1 MKKFLSLLLCI
12 TILMSSVNMAFAA
25 ESAQDTYNMISV
37 EFSDNI
43 GISET
48 LQVMINDEN
57 VYADVEEL
65 AARLGYDVNISD
77 EYVAVYNKTL
87 SKNVPYGLTVFYY
100 DSTKVEHML
109 FNHMTEY
116 EAPFKTIKNESGVW
130 IPLQYSL
137 LLLNSSMMIGENNVL
152 IDMPSKNIIDIYTD
166 ILKNNQKYLFNWQDI
181 GLSQK
186 NEDIMGVSAFFV
198 TMFNGLLTMDGASW
212 VQFVQSFALDTSA
225 YDFKYAEELA
235 MLFCTYSDDEFEQEV
250 NLIKS
255 TMSYF
260 TGDGALGKTIN
271 TINAGMSNNIEDL
284 LKTCNELKAKLDKN
298 NNASVVAYNKSYQ
311 ALKNACDD
319 AKKFSDAT
327 ELYTSV
333 TKEIS
338 EATGFLD
345 KFYIAAEVLGFAS
358 EFINQD
364 EFSVNALSE
373 FVGNTDSQSVMSNAM
388 KVGIKSYAS
397 ALQTNVATYSALRYL
412 EEHYDD
418 LIASA
423 SKLVSSLGSPAQ
435 LMLIAWDVVSGN
447 IPFYKEG
454 LANADSFMVSM
465 YANIFQ
471 ADAFI
476 SYQKLRDSIF
486 SDVNEITP
494 ENLYKVSRYCY
505 TYLKLC
511 YINRNAALGA
521 LKEKTK
527 EELPYLEEYL
537 NSVNKEIA
545 GYLIQLKNADT
556 DNEEKCYGFLPQDNK
571 EYLSKYDKDK
581 LLKLATEKN
590 YTQVVSDAYNN
601 FIFQGGYNQY
611 TKNWETVAKEYAIL
625 DINND
630 GVPELFINSAN
641 MFAGWFNT
649 LLFSYD
655 IDKSQIIFIS
665 DIYNYAGISYSSE
678 YNAISYTYIKPTK
691 MCGFREFY
699 ELKNNKLD
707 CKFVVGND
715 TDEKG
720 TYYFYDDGEGNSI
733 KISENQKNEYFDNI
747 TRIDYID
754 LPKKDAG
761 TDIYKD
767 ILGMY
772 YDKINSGW
780 ERTENVSILFYFDY
794 VKELSDAGYAFV
806 DLDKN
811 GIPELVISSMVDAKG
826 GMIYDLYTYKNGE
839 IIKLLSSTERSRFY
853 LGNDNRIYFEG
864 SDSAFNSVRKKY
876 IYYSHQENLSLS
888 EALICDTYFN
898 RESLY
903 YYANE
908 EYQNPD
914 GSYNVECIKN
924 ITEEEWSN
932 KTEQYKNE
940 VISIELKSFD
950 KYA

>member
-12 TILMSSVNMAFAA
+12 TILISSVNIAFAA
-25 ESAQDTYNMISV
+25 ESTQDTYNTIMV

-43 GISET
+43 GESET

-65 AARLGYDVNISD
+65 ATRLGYDVNISD
-77 EYVAVYNKTL
+77 EYVSVYNKAL
-87 SKNVPYGLTVFYY
+87 SKTVPYGLTVFYY

-130 IPLQYSL
+130 IPLEYSL
-137 LLLNSSMMIGENNVL
+137 LLLNSGMMIVENTVL

-166 ILKNNQKYLFNWQDI
+166 ILKNNQNYLFDWQDI
-181 GLSQK
+181 GISQE
-186 NEDIMGVSAFFV
+186 NEDIKGEASFLV

-225 YDFKYAEELA
+225 YDFKYAEKLA
-235 MLFCTYSDDEFEQEV
+235 MLFCTYSDDELEQEV

-271 TINAGMSNNIEDL
+271 LINAEMSNNIEDL
-284 LKTCNELKAKLDKN
+284 LKTSNELKEKLDKN

-319 AKKFSDAT
+319 AKEFSDAT
-327 ELYTSV
+327 EFYTSV

-345 KFYIAAEVLGFAS
+345 KFYKAAEVLGFAS
-358 EFINQD
+358 EFQNQD
-364 EFSVNALSE
+364 KFSVATLSE

-388 KVGIKSYAS
+388 KVGIKSYAGV
-397 ALQTNVATYSALRYL
+397 LQTNVAAYSALRYL

-418 LIASA
+418 WMVSA

-435 LMLIAWDVVSGN
+435 LMLIGWDVMSN
-447 IPFYKEG
+447 YIPFYKEG

-476 SYQKLRDSIF
+476 AYQQLRNSIF

-494 ENLYKVSRYCY
+494 ENLYKVSQYCY

-556 DNEEKCYGFLPQDNK
+556 NNEEKCYGFLPQDNK
-571 EYLSKYDKDK
+571 KYLEEYDNKTFLTKFNKAY
-581 LLKLATEKN
+581 
-590 YTQVVSDAYNN
+590 VPIVSDAYSAVVYDDSLSENYYYHIPQIKLRKN
-601 FIFQGGYNQY
+601 ITSEVNEKIYKELKGILDDEVYSYINIGSHASLSEMQYDFGEKDNMVSIIVKTMEMHMYNPQYYVYNISSENGKELSVDELVGGYNMSIDAFYDLVKGTIKKYWDAQQSGLLNSGFSK
-611 TKNWETVAKEYAIL
+611 TEYDKLVQRSLEDENIKAA
-625 DINND
+625 
-630 GVPELFINSAN
+630 VPYINSK
-641 MFAGWFNT
+641 G
-649 LLFSYD
+649 
-655 IDKSQIIFIS
+655 
-665 DIYNYAGISYSSE
+665 
-678 YNAISYTYIKPTK
+678 
-691 MCGFREFY
+691 
-699 ELKNNKLD
+699 EL
-707 CKFVVGND
+707 CVV
-715 TDEKG
+715 
-720 TYYFYDDGEGNSI
+720 
-733 KISENQKNEYFDNI
+733 
-747 TRIDYID
+747 
-754 LPKKDAG
+754 
-761 TDIYKD
+761 
-767 ILGMY
+767 
-772 YDKINSGW
+772 
-780 ERTENVSILFYFDY
+780 V
-794 VKELSDAGYAFV
+794 
-806 DLDKN
+806 
-811 GIPELVISSMVDAKG
+811 
-826 GMIYDLYTYKNGE
+826 
-839 IIKLLSSTERSRFY
+839 
-853 LGNDNRIYFEG
+853 
-864 SDSAFNSVRKKY
+864 Y
-876 IYYSHQENLSLS
+876 IYSPAGAGGYSHILNTTN
-888 EALICDTYFN
+888 AL
-898 RESLY
+898 
-903 YYANE
+903 
-908 EYQNPD
+908 
-914 GSYNVECIKN
+914 
-924 ITEEEWSN
+924 EEEWN
-932 KTEQYKNE
+932 
-940 VISIELKSFD
+940 
-950 KYA
+950 